1 MTRGCIFDIKEFALN
16 DGPGIRLTIF
26 LKGCPLHCKWCH
38 NPEGISF
45 DPELNLKT
53 NQFVG
58 NFWEASELAR
68 KINSF
73 KDVFDISKGGVT
85 FSGGEPLSQFKFLLE
100 VCQELAP
107 DIHKTIETSGQCS
120 SETFIKVVNC
130 FDLVF
135 FDLKIINSSMHKKYT
150 GADNKQILT
159 NLFELSKMEI
169 PYHIRIPLIPNI
181 TDTKENLKHIEMMLK
196 GLPNKPKQIDMLSY
210 NRFAG
215 GKYPVFGKK
224 FPLKHIENLNQ
235 SIYVQD
241 FILNSKEFNVVLFQ

>member
-1 MTRGCIFDIKEFALN
+1 
-16 DGPGIRLTIF
+16 
-26 LKGCPLHCKWCH
+26 
-38 NPEGISF
+38 
-45 DPELNLKT
+45 
-53 NQFVG
+53 
-58 NFWEASELAR
+58 
-68 KINSF
+68 
-73 KDVFDISKGGVT
+73 
-85 FSGGEPLSQFKFLLE
+85 
-100 VCQELAP
+100 
-107 DIHKTIETSGQCS
+107 
-120 SETFIKVVNC
+120 
-130 FDLVF
+130 
-135 FDLKIINSSMHKKYT
+135 
-150 GADNKQILT
+150 
-159 NLFELSKMEI
+159 MEI